1 MNEKATVW
9 IDGARG
15 LLPETIT
22 LRRRIHENPELGLD
36 LPLTTQSV
44 LDALSGLD
52 VQIEHGRS
60 NSGLMVTLKGP
71 SQGGTVLLRGDMDA
85 LPMQEDTGL
94 SFASKQPGRMH
105 ACGHDAHT
113 AMLAGAVKLLHANR
127 ARLAGS
133 VKFMFQPGEEGYHGA
148 LRMIED
154 GLLDGSPKPDAA
166 FAIHVTTN
174 APAGVVTSK
183 AGAIMASTDEVQ
195 ITIRGKG
202 GHAALPYLA
211 LDPVPIAAEIV
222 MALQAMVTRRISP
235 FDPVI
240 LTIAKIEAGTTRN
253 VVPETASLLG
263 TLRSLSET
271 SRRIAR
277 EGIERV
283 ATKIAEAHGGR
294 AEVTLTRGYNVT
306 INDGRMVALA
316 SDAAHA
322 VLGEKSF
329 IRMPAPIMGAEDFSY
344 VLERMPGCMV
354 FLGVSPTANPIEAA
368 PIHSNRMTLEERAMA
383 NGIALYAAV
392 AERYLEQG
400 LPARAD

>member
-1 MNEKATVW
+1 MNDKERMWSEGAKA
-9 IDGARG
+9 
-15 LLPETIT
+15 LLSETIA

-36 LPLTTQSV
+36 LPFTTQSV
-44 LDALSGLD
+44 LDSLEGLD
-52 VQIEHGRS
+52 VQIERGRS
-60 NSGLMVTLKGP
+60 TSGLMVTLKGP

-94 SFASKQPGRMH
+94 DFASKQPGRMH

-113 AMLAGAVKLLHANR
+113 AMLTGAVKLLHANR

-154 GLLDGSPKPDAA
+154 GLLDGAPKPDAA

-174 APAGVVTSK
+174 APAGAVTSK
-183 AGAIMASTDEVQ
+183 AGPIMASTDEVQ
-195 ITIRGKG
+195 ITVRGKG

-211 LDPVPIAAEIV
+211 LDPIPIAAEIV
-222 MALQAMVTRRISP
+222 TALQAMVTRRVNP

-253 VVPETASLLG
+253 VVPETAQLLG

-271 SRRIAR
+271 SRKVAR
-277 EGIERV
+277 EGITRV
-283 ATKIAEAHGGR
+283 ATKVAEAHGAR
-294 AEVTLTRGYNVT
+294 AEVNLTPGYNVT
-306 INDGRMVALA
+306 VNDGRMVALA
-316 SDAAHA
+316 ADAARSA
-322 VLGEKSF
+322 LGEKNF
-329 IRMPAPIMGAEDFSY
+329 IRMQAPIMGAEDFSY

-354 FLGVSPTANPIEAA
+354 FLGVSPIENYHEAA
-368 PIHSNRMTLEERAMA
+368 PIHSNRMMIEERAMA
-383 NGIALYAAV
+383 SGIALYAAV
-392 AERYLEQG
+392 AERYLEHG
-400 LPARAD
+400 LPAQID

>member
-1 MNEKATVW
+1 MKDEHAW
-9 IDGARG
+9 IEGARA
-15 LLPETIT
+15 LLPETIA

-44 LDALSGLD
+44 LDELKGLD
-52 VQIEHGRS
+52 VQIDHGRS
-60 NSGLMVTLKGP
+60 TSGLMVTLKGP

-85 LPMQEDTGL
+85 LPMHEDTGL

-127 ARLAGS
+127 GRLAGS
-133 VKFMFQPGEEGYHGA
+133 VKFMFQPGEEGHHGA

-154 GLLDGSPKPDAA
+154 GLLDGAPKPDAA

-174 APAGVVTSK
+174 APAGAITSK
-183 AGAIMASTDEVQ
+183 PGAIMASTDEVQ
-195 ITIRGKG
+195 ITVWGKG

-211 LDPVPIAAEIV
+211 LDPIPVAAEIV

-253 VVPETASLLG
+253 VVPETATLLG
-263 TLRSLSET
+263 TLRSLSES
-271 SRRIAR
+271 SRKAAR
-277 EGIERV
+277 EGVTRV
-283 ATKIAEAHGGR
+283 AMKIAEAHGAR
-294 AEVTLTRGYNVT
+294 AEVTLTPGYNVT
-306 INDGRMVALA
+306 VNDGRMVSLA
-316 SDAAHA
+316 AEAARTA
-322 VLGEKSF
+322 LGEKAF
-329 IRMPAPIMGAEDFSY
+329 IRMPSPIMGAEDFSY
-344 VLERMPGCMV
+344 VLDRMPGCMV
-354 FLGVSPTANPIEAA
+354 FLGVSPSANYHEAA
-368 PIHSNRMTLEERAMA
+368 PIHSNRMMLEEQAMA
-383 NGIALYAAV
+383 SGIALYAAV